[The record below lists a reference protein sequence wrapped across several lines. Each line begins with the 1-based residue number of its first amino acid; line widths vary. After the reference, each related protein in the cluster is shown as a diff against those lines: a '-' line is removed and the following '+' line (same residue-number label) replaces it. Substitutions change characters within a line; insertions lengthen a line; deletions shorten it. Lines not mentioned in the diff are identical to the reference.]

1 MSHGKSTSH
10 YNQSRPQAGTASN
23 IYTIVIRAEKGMG
36 KSLFSRNI
44 LINLKQFEILI
55 GQQIK

>member
-1 MSHGKSTSH
+1 
-10 YNQSRPQAGTASN
+10 
-23 IYTIVIRAEKGMG
+23 MG

-55 GQQIK
+55 GQQIKQIMKN